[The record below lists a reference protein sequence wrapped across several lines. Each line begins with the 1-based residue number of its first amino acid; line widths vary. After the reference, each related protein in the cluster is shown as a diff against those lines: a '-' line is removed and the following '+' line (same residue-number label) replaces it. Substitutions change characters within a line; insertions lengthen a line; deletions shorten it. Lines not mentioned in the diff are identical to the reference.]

1 MAETMESPGG
11 VYALCCRKSG
21 TRLLCATVDMQKERQ
36 WFLVCQE
43 EGHCPKCELEKE
55 WTAYGPSAFTF
66 EIVERV
72 PKNRGRNQRPIG
84 RELKRL
90 KSFWRCSRLDVVK
103 K

>member
-55 WTAYGPSAFTF
+55 WTAYGPSAFAF
-66 EIVERV
+66 EIVVVDRIHNTLIFSYSLKHSLRRV
-72 PKNRGRNQRPIG
+72 ISAAN
-84 RELKRL
+84 L
-90 KSFWRCSRLDVVK
+90 
-103 K
+103 

>member
-43 EGHCPKCELEKE
+43 EGRCPKRELEKE
-55 WTAYGPSAFTF
+55 WTAYGPSAFAF

-72 PKNRGRNQRPIG
+72 PKKQGQEPEAYRQGI
-84 RELKRL
+84 ETLKEFL
-90 KSFWRCSRLDVVK
+90 AMQPCGCG
-103 K
+103 

>member
-11 VYALCCRKSG
+11 DGMQRVAEKSG

-55 WTAYGPSAFTF
+55 S
-66 EIVERV
+66 
-72 PKNRGRNQRPIG
+72 GRHTG
-84 RELKRL
+84 RRRLPL
-90 KSFWRCSRLDVVK
+90 KS
-103 K
+103 

>member
-55 WTAYGPSAFTF
+55 WTAYGPSAFAF
-66 EIVERV
+66 EIVVVDRDHSYLIFKYFVEMIF
-72 PKNRGRNQRPIG
+72 G
-84 RELKRL
+84 
-90 KSFWRCSRLDVVK
+90 KS
-103 K
+103 